1 MINLSQ
7 VAKLNPCIFPSC
19 MEFVESYVSDC
30 VIYHQSKTSSHKAL
44 KDYINKVR

>member
-1 MINLSQ
+1 MINLCQ
-7 VAKLNPCIFPSC
+7 VAKLNPCVSC